1 MSFWRL
7 LALLFGLRL
16 RLASRRLAPGARVGA
31 ALSAAIGLGLASAAA
46 WGTYLLFARV
56 LTVAGPIH
64 LRGDESAEFIW
75 LRFGL
80 SLLTF
85 LLGLL
90 WLLWPLIAAQ
100 VDEAFELSRFAHYPL
115 RPRRL
120 YLAQTLLSLV
130 EPAALLFYAPL
141 CGLLVA
147 LAPRL
152 PLAPALALCAA
163 YVLMCV
169 TCGRALA
176 NAMLSVLTSRRSSEL
191 LLSAV
196 LGLLLLS
203 FAMPSVDVSWLSR
216 QLQGLGGGADLRLLV
231 RGAASMQITPGGWL
245 ATGLVAVM
253 LGRTKLALLMLGLM
267 LGLTALAWPL
277 GLVAL
282 KRFYRG
288 GRGLFGRRRTDASRT
303 DTPANASRAPR
314 AEPDGRSDDRAA
326 RDGSWRR
333 PLWVLLRK
341 ELALLY
347 ANPRTRLLFV
357 VPFFL
362 LILLKIV
369 GGPQLFSHLAG
380 PSWAAW
386 LLAVLAGYL
395 VTMLAAQLFANGLGY
410 EGPALLVT
418 FVAPQPLWL
427 PVVARNLAQ
436 ALLATLQFTL
446 LTVLTLTALPEAT
459 SQGLTLPLTLYPYV
473 LSVALAAGNLLSL
486 RYPRRFSASL
496 RQRDR
501 VPPAAA
507 AWLVLVLGSAGALAA
522 LLWRASTALGSALP
536 LLTLPLLG
544 LGVYAATL
552 APTLRI
558 LRRDKGR
565 LLAAIA
571 RRE

>member
-1 MSFWRL
+1 VSFGRL
-7 LALLFGLRL
+7 LALLFALRL
-16 RLASRRLAPGARVGA
+16 RLTSRRPAPGARLGA
-31 ALSAAIGLGLASAAA
+31 GLSAAVGLGLAVGAA
-46 WGTYLLFARV
+46 WGTYVLVARLL
-56 LTVAGPIH
+56 TPAGP
-64 LRGDESAEFIW
+64 IW
-75 LRFGL
+75 LRFGV

-100 VDEAFELSRFAHYPL
+100 VDEAFELSRFAHFPL

-141 CGLLVA
+141 CGLLAA
-147 LAPRL
+147 LAPQL
-152 PLAPALALCAA
+152 PIGQALGLCAA
-163 YVLMCV
+163 YVLMSV

-176 NAMLSVLTSRRSSEL
+176 NAMLGLLTSRRSSEL
-191 LLSAV
+191 LLSGV
-196 LGLLLLS
+196 LALLLVS

-216 QLQGLGGGADLRLLV
+216 QLSGLGAGADLRLLV

-245 ATGLVAVM
+245 ATGLIAAM
-253 LGRTKLALLMLGLM
+253 LGRTDLVIAMLGLM
-267 LGLTALAWPL
+267 LGLSALAWPL

-288 GRGLFGRRRTDASRT
+288 GQGLFGRRANKTKST
-303 DTPANASRAPR
+303 SQDTLENTATPNTATPNTATQNTATQNT
-314 AEPDGRSDDRAA
+314 ATHKA
-326 RDGSWRR
+326 SWRR

-341 ELALLY
+341 ELTLLY

-369 GGPQLFSHLAG
+369 GGPQLFAHLAG
-380 PSWAAW
+380 PAWAAW
-386 LLAVLAGYL
+386 LLAVLASYL

-410 EGPALLVT
+410 EGPALLLAL
-418 FVAPQPLWL
+418 VAPQPLWRGM
-427 PVVARNLAQ
+427 VARNLAQ
-436 ALLATLQFTL
+436 ALLATLQFVGLTL
-446 LTVLTLTALPEAT
+446 LTLLALPGAT
-459 SQGLTLPLTLYPYV
+459 AQGLAFPLALYPFI
-473 LSVALAAGNLLSL
+473 LSVALATGNLLSL

-507 AWLVLVLGSAGALAA
+507 AWLLLVLTLAGAIAA
-522 LLWRASTALGSALP
+522 GLWRATLALETQAP
-536 LLTLPLLG
+536 LLVLPLLG
-544 LGVYAATL
+544 LGTYAATL
-552 APTLRI
+552 PRALRI
-558 LRRDKGR
+558 LARDRGR